1 MRIFVLLIASFLIY
15 AGPAR
20 AGLIDA
26 ANTVDAFFYLGD
38 QTPANTE
45 EETEGPQALTA
56 PLFIPAHALDL
67 TDIAIADTTI
77 TLTSETILPYCS
89 TGDVP
94 CGDVFTGFEFK
105 FGGDV
110 DITGVTVDA
119 LSAGTMIPLNL
130 AALLVS
136 PTDILINLTGDSP
149 GIGDELILDLTFAG
163 EPPPPVP
170 EPATLALFGAGLV
183 GLGLLRRRHRQR
195 A

>member
-1 MRIFVLLIASFLIY
+1 MRVILFSICLLLI
-15 AGPAR
+15 GMTPAR
-20 AGLIDA
+20 AGLLGA

-45 EETEGPQALTA
+45 EETEGPQALTSA
-56 PLFIPAHALDL
+56 LFIPAHALDL

-77 TLTSETILPYCS
+77 TLTSETTLPYCS

-105 FGGDV
+105 FGGGV
-110 DITGVTVDA
+110 DITGVTVDDT
-119 LSAGTMIPLNL
+119 STGTMIPLNL
-130 AALLVS
+130 DALLVS

-149 GIGDELILDLTFAG
+149 GVGDILVLDLTFAG
-163 EPPPPVP
+163 ETPPPVP
-170 EPATLALFGAGLV
+170 EPATLALFGAGLA

-195 A
+195 V